1 MLTRRMMRRN
11 YASRVF
17 AAVAF
22 SVPMIATSALAVD
35 QISMSVV
42 GTPATL
48 TIDGTPVNDGTFT
61 LLKHGKIKVKADN
74 KGDGTLLTM
83 QLAVGHISCTGDDP
97 GKCGTTTPADAVLD
111 ISARQYITVSIPP
124 ITSQDLMHV
133 AGVLLHVVKGKAIF
147 DATGTTK
154 AVAGDFLGSVAN
166 TIALFLPQVL
176 AIHAPSF
183 RTLGSGG
190 YDLNTNCAP
199 PLTPGNTC
207 LDGSE
212 WAVGGMEIVP
222 LAP

>member
-1 MLTRRMMRRN
+1 MFNRRMTRRN
-11 YASRVF
+11 CASRVF

-22 SVPMIATSALAVD
+22 SVPMIATSALAAD
-35 QISMSVV
+35 QVSMSVV

-48 TIDGTPVNDGTFT
+48 TLDGTPVNDGTFT

-111 ISARQYITVSIPP
+111 ISARQYITALLTGSE
-124 ITSQDLMHV
+124 DFMHV
-133 AGVLLHVVKGKAIF
+133 AGVLLHIVKGKAIF

-190 YDLNTNCAP
+190 YDLGGNCAA

-212 WAVGGMEIVP
+212 WAVGGVEIVP